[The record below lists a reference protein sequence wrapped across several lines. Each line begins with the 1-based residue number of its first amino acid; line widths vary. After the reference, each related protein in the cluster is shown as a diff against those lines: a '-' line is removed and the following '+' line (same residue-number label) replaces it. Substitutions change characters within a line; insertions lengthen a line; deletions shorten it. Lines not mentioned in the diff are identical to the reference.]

1 MCVPTPKLNQLLRTP
16 LSCLRVPAKEKWLK
30 IPIVPIIALYVH
42 QSGFKTDR
50 FSLRQQFS
58 GYKNKYQCGSHYQ

>member
-58 GYKNKYQCGSHYQ
+58 